1 MTEPVSNAELARSIA
16 DKLAAGGGVPAHVH
30 ATTGQIY
37 ALLAVVERL
46 DAIVA
51 RLDRLD
57 TPIPLSAV
65 HMLDESDGISAGS
78 IGAPVDGSSARQD
91 SPTV

>member
-1 MTEPVSNAELARSIA
+1 MTEPGSTAQLARQIA

-57 TPIPLSAV
+57 SSIPQPTVQMLAESA
-65 HMLDESDGISAGS
+65 GTSAGS
-78 IGAPVDGSSARQD
+78 IGAPIDGSSARQD

>member
-65 HMLDESDGISAGS
+65 HMLDESAGTSAGS

>member
-1 MTEPVSNAELARSIA
+1 MTEPESAAELARNIA
-16 DKLAAGGGVPAHVH
+16 DKLAGGGGVPAHVH

-46 DAIVA
+46 DAILA

-57 TPIPLSAV
+57 R
-65 HMLDESDGISAGS
+65 LDRPDSAG
-78 IGAPVDGSSARQD
+78 
-91 SPTV
+91 PTG

>member
-1 MTEPVSNAELARSIA
+1 MTEPGSNAELARSIA
-16 DKLAAGGGVPAHVH
+16 DKLAGGGGVPAHVH

-37 ALLAVVERL
+37 AMLAVVERL

-57 TPIPLSAV
+57 TLIPLSAV
-65 HMLDESDGISAGS
+65 QMLDESAGTSAGS
-78 IGAPVDGSSARQD
+78 IGAPIDR
-91 SPTV
+91 

>member
-57 TPIPLSAV
+57 TLIPLSAV
-65 HMLDESDGISAGS
+65 QMLDESAGTSAGS
-78 IGAPVDGSSARQD
+78 IGAPGDGSSARQD

>member
-1 MTEPVSNAELARSIA
+1 MTEPGSTAELARQIA

-51 RLDRLD
+51 RLDRVQMLAE
-57 TPIPLSAV
+57 SA
-65 HMLDESDGISAGS
+65 GTSAGS
-78 IGAPVDGSSARQD
+78 IGAPIDGSSARQD

>member
-1 MTEPVSNAELARSIA
+1 MTQPGNVELARSIA
-16 DKLAAGGGVPAHVH
+16 DKLAAGGGVPANVH

-46 DAIVA
+46 DAILA
-51 RLDRLD
+51 RLDRFD
-57 TPIPLSAV
+57 TSIPLPAV
-65 HMLDESDGISAGS
+65 QMLDESAGTSAGS